1 MQLAGKT
8 YDSLTPDGIEITDQ
22 LKIRSALASILESH
36 AFSSSKQCRDLLSYV
51 VEQSLLAETGVLRER
66 VIGIEV
72 FGRPANYNTSED
84 PVVRMRAADV
94 RKRLAQYYQSA
105 DEDNS
110 LPHIELHPGSY
121 RATFRVELQKKDPSP
136 PTATSAEPLQMP
148 QVEIAPTTS
157 LRPAKVNF
165 WVIAA
170 SVVLLVV
177 AAIGA
182 QRWLSLRVTPLSMQQ
197 KFWAPLLSTDKPAL
211 IYLGANAA
219 YIFTPEFLNRYQLTH
234 KLDQNGPEFFVDL
247 TPHSSIST
255 DDLRPVQNSF
265 VTVGDLA
272 ATTQLTTLLNGF
284 HQRFVLRSA
293 ADVSFGDLRN
303 TPTVLVGGFNNRW
316 TLAMTKDLPYSFK
329 DGTRIVERGHPEHFW
344 IVKSSPM
351 TPSYDDFAVI
361 SRLVQSKTGAPS
373 MIVAGIGQNGTQAA
387 AEFLADPERVTAA
400 LRQAPKGWEAM
411 NIQIVLRV
419 GVIDYLPSVTEVIG
433 TSYW

>member
-8 YDSLTPDGIEITDQ
+8 YDSLTTDGIEITDQ
-22 LKIRSALASILESH
+22 AKIRSALASILKSH
-36 AFSSSKQCRDLLSYV
+36 AFRSSKQCRDLLSYI

-105 DEDNS
+105 EEDET

-121 RATFRVELQKKDPSP
+121 RATFRVELQKKDPSSP
-136 PTATSAEPLQMP
+136 AATPAEPLQMP
-148 QVEIAPTTS
+148 RVEAAPATPS
-157 LRPAKVNF
+157 RPVLPVWIIVAM
-165 WVIAA
+165 
-170 SVVLLVV
+170 VVLLAV
-177 AAIGA
+177 ATFGA
-182 QRWLSLRVTPLSMQQ
+182 QHWWSLRVTPLSMQQ
-197 KFWAPLLSTDKPAL
+197 KFWTPLLSTDKPAL

-219 YIFTPEFLNRYQLTH
+219 YIFTPEFLNRYQLAH
-234 KLDQNGPEFFVDL
+234 NLDQNGPEFFVDL

-272 ATTQLTTLLNGF
+272 ASTQLTTLLNGF
-284 HQRFVLRSA
+284 HKRFVLRSA

-316 TLAMTKDLPYSFK
+316 TLAMTKDLPYSFR
-329 DGTRIVERGHPEHFW
+329 DGTRIVERGHPEHSW
-344 IVKSSPM
+344 VVTSSSS
-351 TPSYDDFAVI
+351 TPNYDDFAII

-373 MIVAGIGQNGTQAA
+373 LIVAGIGENGTQAA
-387 AEFLADPERVTAA
+387 AEFLADPEKIAA
-400 LRQAPKGWEAM
+400 VLRQAPKGWETM
-411 NIQIVLRV
+411 NMQLILHV
-419 GVIDYLPSVTEVIG
+419 GVIDYLPSVVEVIG